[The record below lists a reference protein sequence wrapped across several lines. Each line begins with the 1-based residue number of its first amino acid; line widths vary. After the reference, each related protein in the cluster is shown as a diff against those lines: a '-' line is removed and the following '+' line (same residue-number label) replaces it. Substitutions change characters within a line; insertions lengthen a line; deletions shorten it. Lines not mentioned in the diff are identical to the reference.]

1 LLVFVIDMAE
11 VFVLQVRLTQFGVLT
26 DSEEYYNELH
36 DRLTTNGP
44 GVQGHM
50 TSLLVNF
57 GKYLIT

>member
-1 LLVFVIDMAE
+1 MAE